1 MLATVAL
8 DLARRLDAGPTDRD
22 ATLLARELRQVRAA
36 MRIDVDPGSWLEGFL
51 RDVTIPRFAVPA
63 TDRPSYG
70 AALAKVAEALGTPLM
85 PWQTL
90 VAPISRWST
99 TVSSWRTAT

>member
-1 MLATVAL
+1 MRVDSSMLATVAL

-51 RDVTIPRFAVPA
+51 RDVTNP
-63 TDRPSYG
+63 
-70 AALAKVAEALGTPLM
+70 
-85 PWQTL
+85 TL
-90 VAPISRWST
+90 RGPGN
-99 TVSSWRTAT
+99 